1 MQNSLTVVFTDGAA
15 KGNPGPGGWG
25 AIIVTPDGRVTEL
38 GGGAPHTT
46 NNRMEL
52 SGAIAAL
59 QRVADRPGPIVVYT
73 DSTYLIQGIT
83 QWIWGW
89 RRRGW
94 KTAEG
99 SDVLNRDLWEGLSS
113 LTDARARGELDWR
126 WVRGHVGTAG
136 NERCDEIA
144 VAFALQSPTDLY
156 DGPLDSYPRP
166 VLQLPDD
173 TSLPKRSSNSD
184 RCEEQG
190 ASLFVSQRRGRRADA
205 ARHVGRMRG
214 PREGPRRSPLQE
226 GRERRR
232 RIRHPARMGHRPES
246 GVASVSHRI
255 LCDRPRFRKEPV
267 HAVVAVSRAVSRF
280 SC

>member
-1 MQNSLTVVFTDGAA
+1 MSEQPIVVFTDGAA

-25 AIIVTPDGRVTEL
+25 VVIATPDGHVTEL

-59 QRVADRPGPIVVYT
+59 QHVADRPGPVVVYT

-89 RRRGW
+89 RRREW

-144 VAFALQSPTDLY
+144 VAFALPRPIDLY
-156 DGPLDSYPRP
+156 EGPLDSYPRP
-166 VLQLPDD
+166 VLQLPEN
-173 TSLPKRSSNSD
+173 TSLPKRSPTSGS
-184 RCEEQG
+184 G
-190 ASLFVSQRRGRRADA
+190 AKSKAPAYSYLSVVDDVPM
-205 ARHVGRMRG
+205 RHGTWA
-214 PREGPRRSPLQE
+214 ECE
-226 GRERRR
+226 GRVKGRAG
-232 RIRHPARMGHRPES
+232 ARFKKAASAADES
-246 GVASVSHRI
+246 AI
-255 LCDRPRFRKEPV
+255 LRGWGIDP
-267 HAVVAVSRAVSRF
+267 SRV
-280 SC
+280 